1 MSYLHHANYSRLAS
15 LDPVHEEPKLEAQ
28 VKQAEEAN
36 LEPELDQDKPWCI
49 TPQSLTF
56 ILNCYLYVEIDCALG

>member
-1 MSYLHHANYSRLAS
+1 MLLSLIMSYLHHANYSHLAS

-36 LEPELDQDKPWCI
+36 LEPELD
-49 TPQSLTF
+49 
-56 ILNCYLYVEIDCALG
+56 